1 MVRIQFVFPWYDPS
15 RLTGRTKTK
24 SKTTKSTSSITF
36 CIYPPS
42 QFIFQKLL
50 LQSLTLV
57 TLTVE
62 CVITNTEI
70 WPVVLSSALCFA
82 LIWVWPFVVDWAQ
95 YIRYLTHL
103 LHPHNFT
110 PLHHQWDRG
119 NHRQSLAGIFS
130 HIPLC
135 VYPQT
140 HSTAV
145 NTLLGDSTPTL
156 LNMLH
161 NEHCNAPRGAQR
173 TDSGS

>member
-1 MVRIQFVFPWYDPS
+1 MTLRGRLGVLKLKVKLLKVHQVLHFV
-15 RLTGRTKTK
+15 
-24 SKTTKSTSSITF
+24 SILLPNSF
-36 CIYPPS
+36 K
-42 QFIFQKLL
+42 FIFQRLL

-57 TLTVE
+57 TLTLRVE
-62 CVITNTEI
+62 CVITNTDI

-130 HIPLC
+130 HIYLSACIRKPTAQLL
-135 VYPQT
+135 T
-140 HSTAV
+140 HYWVTA
-145 NTLLGDSTPTL
+145 L
-156 LNMLH
+156 
-161 NEHCNAPRGAQR
+161 QR
-173 TDSGS
+173 CSICYTMNIATRQGGPKERTRDLKN